1 MDIDI
6 DRLIHEYRKEQAMK
20 GIAQYIMSRGDEDLD
35 RTEKRLSIIE
45 HKRRLGLPVSDDD
58 YEEANNEGKSFFSRI
73 APSAGKEGLQ
83 AIPSPNFLK
92 GKHEGPFFKFAE
104 SPRASLPS
112 MLFGKSLG
120 AAKHGYGKSSV
131 LSRLFSL

>member
-6 DRLIHEYRKEQAMK
+6 DKLIHEYRKEQAMK
-20 GIAQYIMSRGDEDLD
+20 EVARYLMSREDNTLD

-58 YEEANNEGKSFFSRI
+58 YEEATNEGKSFFSRI

-83 AIPSPNFLK
+83 AIPRPGFMT
-92 GKHEGPFFKFAE
+92 GKSNGAIFKFAE
-104 SPRASLPS
+104 SPRATIPS
-112 MLFGKSLG
+112 MLFGTPLG
-120 AAKHGYGKSSV
+120 AAKHGKPTGIGKFFG
-131 LSRLFSL
+131 LF